1 MRPMNIGRPGLR
13 EWVSLSL
20 IVLTASVVA
29 ARPQY
34 GGVLRVEISAVL
46 KSLDPAAAASDASD
60 AIARARVLP
69 LIFETLVSVD
79 ERGGIAPQLAS
90 SWEHD
95 ARSQRWRF
103 RLRPGIRLHDGSLLD
118 APKAAAALRS
128 IGGLK
133 ISADADTIVVEAER
147 ESPDLPWELAS
158 SRMAVVVH
166 RGSDGVGTGPFRVE
180 RFESPRLVLRAHED
194 YWKGRPFVDGV
205 EILTGQSQRDGTAS
219 VETGR
224 ADIAAIAPS
233 DPSRLAPRGL
243 RAVASKPIDLVALV
257 FEEHRALPASQG
269 LRQAVAGAID
279 RPSICSVVLQRWAQP
294 ATALLPDWLS
304 GYAAIV
310 GSVADA
316 GTRTSA
322 RTLAAAVPPAQRTMA
337 LRVESV
343 SPVDRAIADRI
354 AVDAREAG
362 LTIRVDSG
370 DALAPRPDL
379 RLVHIRLEPTS
390 PDRALASALAALGPR
405 TARLIPVDMSLP
417 SGARLDD
424 VFRLE
429 RALLEPRIIVPIVHM
444 SEIYVLGSRL
454 ETWNSQPIRP
464 SGVWDFGAV
473 WMRTTKP

>member
-1 MRPMNIGRPGLR
+1 MNLGRPGVR
-13 EWVSLSL
+13 AWVSVSAV
-20 IVLTASVVA
+20 VLTGSVVA

-34 GGVLRVEISAVL
+34 GGVLRIEIPAML
-46 KSLDPAAAASDASD
+46 RTLDPAAAAGDASD

-79 ERGGIAPQLAS
+79 DRGGIAPQLAS

-103 RLRPGIRLHDGSLLD
+103 RLRPGIRMHDGSVLD
-118 APKAAAALRS
+118 APRAAAALRS
-128 IGGLK
+128 IGNLK

-158 SRMAVVVH
+158 IRAAVVVR
-166 RGSDGVGTGPFRVE
+166 RGSDAVGTGPFRVE

-194 YWKGRPFVDGV
+194 YWKGRPFVDGL
-205 EILTGQSQRDGTAS
+205 EILTGQSQGDGTAS

-224 ADIAAIAPS
+224 ADIAAVAPS

-243 RAVASKPIDLVALV
+243 RAMASRPIDLVALV
-257 FEEHRALPASQG
+257 FEEHRALAASQA
-269 LRQAVAGAID
+269 LRHAVAGAID
-279 RPSICSVVLQRWAQP
+279 RQSICSVVLQRWAQP

-304 GYAAIV
+304 GYASIV
-310 GSVADA
+310 GNAGDA
-316 GTRTSA
+316 RTAA
-322 RTLAAAVPPAQRTMA
+322 RTLAAQIPPAQRTMA
-337 LRVESV
+337 LRVDST
-343 SPVDRAIADRI
+343 SPIDRAIADRI

-362 LTIRVDSG
+362 LAIRVDSA

-379 RLVHIRLEPTS
+379 RLVHIRLEATS

-405 TARLIPVDMSLP
+405 TARLIPVDLALP
-417 SGARLDD
+417 SGARIED

-429 RALLEPRIIVPIVHM
+429 RALLEPRIIVPVVHM
-444 SEIYVLGSRL
+444 SEVYVVGSQI
-454 ETWNSQPIRP
+454 ETWSGQPIRP
-464 SGVWDFGAV
+464 SGAWDFGAV